1 MQVLSQLNLPASSLS
16 LSDVSGDVARASRP
30 WELVPAGH
38 RIGAVEPIF
47 KEMKDDEM
55 EALRARFAG
64 SQADRKN
71 AEEAAAAAG
80 AGAAGAGAGAGAG
93 ASALE
98 ICGGG
103 CSPVIFASRAKEIC
117 ASHCYV
123 TGKFLLAG
131 HCGSITS
138 VEVPSARL

>member
-1 MQVLSQLNLPASSLS
+1 MHVPLQVLSQLNLPASSLS
-16 LSDVSGDVARASRP
+16 LSDVSDDVARASRP

-47 KEMKDDEM
+47 KEMKDEEM

-80 AGAAGAGAGAGAG
+80 AGAAGAGAA
-93 ASALE
+93 
-98 ICGGG
+98 GG

-117 ASHCYV
+117 ARHCYV
-123 TGKFLLAG
+123 TGKLLLAS
-131 HCGSITS
+131 HCGSTAS